1 MTSLASFPS
10 RWLTVALAI
19 VAGLALCPD
28 QAGAADDALRVAPD
42 QISLQSG
49 LTEQKVVIV
58 LPVPAKTT
66 VRTAKLGYIKPDGLE
81 VTASADRSS
90 PQTNDIFWTVEV
102 RARPNL
108 AKDAVVIFVVNY
120 EIESGDPLSVRA
132 LVATALAHVTYT
144 GLTLPGSLK
153 VTVEH
158 GFESLISGVP
168 KKAFLVIDNS
178 GVEDVVLEAPIEV
191 VSPAD
196 VTVCPCF
203 KDSAGNIKPD
213 CALPT
218 TIHGRTI
225 RRLPVEIEAERAS
238 AGASPLL
245 LNLSFSRQV
254 GNERQTAL
262 IGVTDP
268 LQVGVPGLSDI
279 KAVMQIPSLLALP
292 GMLVALTWG
301 LIWRL
306 RHQGAGQPEFWLPV
320 REGPFYVVAITLSIV
335 IAYAYSRRVLHETS
349 GLLESVSMR
358 DVARI
363 WFGSIVL
370 GIVSYYGVAWT
381 GLALRT
387 WRQYRIDKYHPKA
400 GEAADIILGKLALN
414 RMSLQLPS
422 YTIGEAGHEQRVFK
436 LDFGA
441 VDDTHCWI
449 VPRIAIRLANPNA
462 HPELGERITIAINAY
477 DVRALQTALEGQTGN
492 YQIGWEGQP
501 PYDGPT
507 SIPIAQLSRPLGRQA
522 VVECT

>member
-1 MTSLASFPS
+1 
-10 RWLTVALAI
+10 
-19 VAGLALCPD
+19 
-28 QAGAADDALRVAPD
+28 
-42 QISLQSG
+42 
-49 LTEQKVVIV
+49 
-58 LPVPAKTT
+58 
-66 VRTAKLGYIKPDGLE
+66 
-81 VTASADRSS
+81 
-90 PQTNDIFWTVEV
+90 
-102 RARPNL
+102 
-108 AKDAVVIFVVNY
+108 
-120 EIESGDPLSVRA
+120 
-132 LVATALAHVTYT
+132 
-144 GLTLPGSLK
+144 
-153 VTVEH
+153 
-158 GFESLISGVP
+158 
-168 KKAFLVIDNS
+168 
-178 GVEDVVLEAPIEV
+178 
-191 VSPAD
+191 
-196 VTVCPCF
+196 
-203 KDSAGNIKPD
+203 
-213 CALPT
+213 
-218 TIHGRTI
+218 
-225 RRLPVEIEAERAS
+225 
-238 AGASPLL
+238 
-245 LNLSFSRQV
+245 
-254 GNERQTAL
+254 
-262 IGVTDP
+262 
-268 LQVGVPGLSDI
+268 
-279 KAVMQIPSLLALP
+279 
-292 GMLVALTWG
+292 
-301 LIWRL
+301 
-306 RHQGAGQPEFWLPV
+306 
-320 REGPFYVVAITLSIV
+320 
-335 IAYAYSRRVLHETS
+335 
-349 GLLESVSMR
+349 MR